1 MDIANVK
8 AGNNSPLVDNLH
20 TLCFQHPAIGDKAIE
35 INSRWNTGKPDLGT
49 QR

>member
-8 AGNNSPLVDNLH
+8 AGKNSPLVDNLH